1 MIRMPPY
8 LDNCTSRFARTSR
21 CDGHAIYY
29 HRAPITRRFFYAL
42 CRWGWLVIFL
52 AALALTG
59 CADHSAEHAQAKE
72 LEAAQQDA
80 AALASREFAGQQV
93 CGPAAEAIW
102 IDDKTLTCQPKRGQA
117 YSVAGVKP

>member
-1 MIRMPPY
+1 M
-8 LDNCTSRFARTSR
+8 S
-21 CDGHAIYY
+21 
-29 HRAPITRRFFYAL
+29 APRPNRGTAL
-42 CRWGWLVIFL
+42 IVVAVIGIWLYVQD
-52 AALALTG
+52 
-59 CADHSAEHAQAKE
+59 ADYSAEHGQAAE